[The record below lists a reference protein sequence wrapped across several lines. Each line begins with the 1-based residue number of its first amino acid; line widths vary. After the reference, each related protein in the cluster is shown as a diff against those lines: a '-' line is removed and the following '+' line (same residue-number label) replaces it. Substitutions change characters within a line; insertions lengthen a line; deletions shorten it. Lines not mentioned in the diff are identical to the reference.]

1 MSQLF
6 SVSLPPCG
14 ELRRRVDLRRQ
25 PVPMATG
32 RYSAAVSTAGLT
44 AERVGLAGHCGL
56 ERIKVLPAHEK
67 FPKMPQK
74 AVKVMVELD
83 LHAVFKH
90 AVDPAAVAEL
100 LEWETA
106 KIELIQ
112 LIPPVGET
120 LAFYEEDARTFLFP
134 EPKLAPS
141 YPGVDREIL
150 MTRAHVF
157 PGIAPRLEFSTRTT
171 IKECCS
177 KIENGICTNTP
188 LKEASRKI
196 IRKKAQKLGCKL
208 SKKANP
214 SPGKKRAPHSKEQRY
229 DKSTGMSKLR
239 SVSPATRRHIAE
251 LSENNTQRLAH
262 LNLGPNQQESSPHS
276 RPDSAVRHVRNS
288 WPPVTSTQPISQAS
302 LRKST
307 SRDISPKARL
317 YVEDSHE
324 TTRSNPSAEGIPRT
338 LEDAFSSTDTD
349 DLVNYTLNSSSC
361 LNLKELKRSPPNS
374 TMQPSQS
381 QFRNCSP
388 LKQSSHSTWESIH
401 ERVRSLLTSVSARE
415 RLSLGATESEID
427 DVLQRRSVSPKSS
440 PHCRS
445 PSGQY

>member
-1 MSQLF
+1 
-6 SVSLPPCG
+6 
-14 ELRRRVDLRRQ
+14 
-25 PVPMATG
+25 
-32 RYSAAVSTAGLT
+32 
-44 AERVGLAGHCGL
+44 
-56 ERIKVLPAHEK
+56 
-67 FPKMPQK
+67 MPQK

-83 LHAVFKH
+83 LHAVTCPGVFLADKDDVYLSVCLMNQYKKTECVAPVFPFLFKEKMRFEKVFKH

-188 LKEASRKI
+188 LAIPSE
-196 IRKKAQKLGCKL
+196 
-208 SKKANP
+208 KANP

-276 RPDSAVRHVRNS
+276 RPDSAVRHKTLMKQLGQIHLQRGYVKYQNS
-288 WPPVTSTQPISQAS
+288 VCSEKYQVHLSSFLFYAFFF
-302 LRKST
+302 
-307 SRDISPKARL
+307 
-317 YVEDSHE
+317 
-324 TTRSNPSAEGIPRT
+324 IPRT

-388 LKQSSHSTWESIH
+388 LKQRYESSHSTWESIH

-415 RLSLGATESEID
+415 RLSL
-427 DVLQRRSVSPKSS
+427 VSSTRCTSKILTLSLMKFLKSS
-440 PHCRS
+440 F
-445 PSGQY
+445 